1 MTYRSMLESKWGALV
16 GLCFGY
22 VGIALLIL
30 IDVVRSTVQPTIPD
44 KGKFGQRIIPVG
56 ERE

>member
-1 MTYRSMLESKWGALV
+1 MIYRSMLESKWGALV

-30 IDVVRSTVQPTIPD
+30 IDE
-44 KGKFGQRIIPVG
+44 FGQRTIPAG